1 MSAIDSMLSD
11 GERTVLNAY
20 SNPQQS
26 SSRRAIRLSIQYAL
40 GAAVFVVLAIYD
52 NPLWSLAVYGIFL
65 AWMIVRLILI
75 GATKIAGV
83 MPGIVEKYEN
93 RIQELE
99 KLTER

>member
-65 AWMIVRLILI
+65 AWMIVRLI